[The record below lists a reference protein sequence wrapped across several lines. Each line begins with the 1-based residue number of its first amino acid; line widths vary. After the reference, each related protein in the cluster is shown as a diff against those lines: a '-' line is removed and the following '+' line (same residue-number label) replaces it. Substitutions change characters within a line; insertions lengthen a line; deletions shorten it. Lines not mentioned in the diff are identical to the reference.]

1 MKCWVNTKLECRE
14 YGKTTCQTCEIFLK
28 NGQTTVE
35 LYKKMPKKNVPQ
47 NWIQQKREQ
56 LKQERKTA
64 MKEKGMMELFNMP
77 IGETEITIDTDIA
90 PRKAETKFGDRD
102 VLRITVNGS
111 ACDWM
116 INPKSP
122 LYRELL
128 EHLYEDKKHFIIVR
142 SGLEKQTR
150 YSIKKAW

>member
-1 MKCWVNTKLECRE
+1 M
-14 YGKTTCQTCEIFLK
+14 
-28 NGQTTVE
+28 E
-35 LYKKMPKKNVPQ
+35 LYKKMPKKNAPQ

-56 LKQERKTA
+56 LKQERKVA

-77 IGETEITIDTDIA
+77 IGETEITIDDLVP

-102 VLRITVNGS
+102 ILRITVNGAAS
-111 ACDWM
+111 DWM

-128 EHLYEDKKHFIIVR
+128 EHLYEGKNHFIIVR
-142 SGLEKQTR
+142 SGIEKQTR